1 MMPFLKMFSE
11 AFRATV
17 QLRLFGLTK
26 IPLLFFIRPSVV
38 EIGERRI
45 AVRVRLRRRTKNH
58 LGAMYFGV
66 LAAGAE
72 CAGGLLA
79 MRLIMKSGA
88 SVSLLFKSF
97 SAEFLKRA
105 EGDVLFTCEDGETI
119 SRVVREALE
128 GGERVETPLQVVAT
142 VPAIS
147 GDEPVAR
154 FNMTLSLKRR
164 K

>member
-1 MMPFLKMFSE
+1 MIPFLKMFPE
-11 AFRATV
+11 TFRATV

-45 AVRVRLRRRTKNH
+45 VVRVRLRRRTKNH

-79 MRLIMKSGA
+79 MRLILNSGGK
-88 SVSLLFKSF
+88 VSLVFRSF

-105 EGDVLFTCEDGETI
+105 EGDALFTCEDGEAI
-119 SRVVREALE
+119 SRLVRQAMD
-128 GGERVETPLQVVAT
+128 GGERVETPVRVTAT
-142 VPAIS
+142 VPGIS
-147 GDEPVAR
+147 GEEPVAR
-154 FNMTLSLKRR
+154 FVMTLSLKRR
-164 K
+164 

>member
-1 MMPFLKMFSE
+1 MTPFLNMFPE

-38 EIGERRI
+38 EIGERRVV
-45 AVRVRLRRRTKNH
+45 VRVRLRRRTKNH

-79 MRLIMKSGA
+79 MRLILNGGGR
-88 SVSLLFKSF
+88 VSLVFRSF
-97 SAEFLKRA
+97 SAEFLKRV
-105 EGDVLFTCEDGETI
+105 EGDALFTCEDGEAI
-119 SRVVREALE
+119 SRLVQDAMDR
-128 GGERVETPLQVVAT
+128 GERVETDVHVTAT
-142 VPAIS
+142 VPGRS
-147 GDEPVAR
+147 GNEPVAR
-154 FNMTLSLKRR
+154 FVMTLSLKRR
-164 K
+164 

>member
-1 MMPFLKMFSE
+1 MMPFLKMFPE

-38 EIGERRI
+38 EISERRI
-45 AVRVRLRRRTKNH
+45 VIRVRLRRRTKNH

-79 MRLIMKSGA
+79 MRLILNSGGN
-88 SVSLLFKSF
+88 VSLVFRNF

-105 EGDVLFTCEDGETI
+105 EGDALFTCEDGEAI
-119 SRVVREALE
+119 SRLVREALD
-128 GGERVETPLQVVAT
+128 GGERVEIPVRVTAT
-142 VPAIS
+142 VPGRS

-154 FNMTLSLKRR
+154 FLMTLSLKRR
-164 K
+164 